1 MAPRRTPRKAISHEE
16 AWEKIQGVRHINNQ
30 HLKKNQEKAL
40 KAIKSPPVTEK
51 GKKFHKRL
59 NEVRAKCNRDG
70 DHAVRLCCI
79 GLTQSLVV
87 DMNNDQ
93 WSLLLDKLEKEKNE
107 PVSNPNNNII
117 YEQASLNGI
126 ASIFDSRLCDMIK
139 KIPIRIDIWTAAV
152 TMIFPP
158 WNEGTCTLILD
169 IANGA
174 DDLAMTL
181 FGTTFTFTGQAQHIM
196 ISGGPKLTVPGT
208 EFTLKGAKKEAIA
221 KVFGLRVYEAIAD
234 HFESEGG
241 SAKDLSENLSMTVKR
256 EGAVIEIS
264 LGLLRA
270 IELAKILYT

>member
-1 MAPRRTPRKAISHEE
+1 
-16 AWEKIQGVRHINNQ
+16 
-30 HLKKNQEKAL
+30 
-40 KAIKSPPVTEK
+40 
-51 GKKFHKRL
+51 
-59 NEVRAKCNRDG
+59 
-70 DHAVRLCCI
+70 
-79 GLTQSLVV
+79 
-87 DMNNDQ
+87 MNNDQ